1 MAPPNNRRPGF
12 SKRAQYSLFASYL
25 LGILGAIVGLLLLLV
40 SIFDPR
46 GFSALRTIG
55 AEVTAPVS
63 RTLAEVSDVTSN
75 AGKNVSA
82 YFNAASKNAAMQ
94 RELEKNRIEILE
106 ARSLKQENQR
116 LKRLLGLE
124 KEVPDAIG
132 MARLISSTSSSS
144 RRIATLGLGATDGIL
159 IGQPVRAPE
168 GLVGRVLET
177 GPTTARILLVSDGQN
192 VTPVKRASDELPAF
206 ATGRGDGTVEV
217 KAVNLGSNPFKG
229 GDLMITSGSGGL
241 YAPGIPVA
249 VVISKTET
257 GAIARILADSAKV
270 SHVIV
275 QPMFQAETVAAVR
288 QEQIDET
295 EAGTEATADS
305 AGDSAGG
312 E

>member
-1 MAPPNNRRPGF
+1 MAPPHHRRPGF
-12 SKRAQYSLFASYL
+12 SKRAQYSIFASYL
-25 LGILGAIVGLLLLLV
+25 LGILGAIVGLLLLLI
-40 SIFDPR
+40 SIFDPQ

-55 AEVTAPVS
+55 AEITAPVS
-63 RTLAEVSDVTSN
+63 RTLANIGGVTGN
-75 AGKNVSA
+75 AGENISA
-82 YFNAASKNAAMQ
+82 YFNAASKNAAMK

-106 ARSLKQENQR
+106 ARALKQENER
-116 LKRLLGLE
+116 LKRLLGLD

-159 IGQPVRAPE
+159 TGQPVRAPE

-217 KAVNLGSNPFKG
+217 RPINVGSNPFNG
-229 GDLMITSGSGGL
+229 GDLLITSGSGGL

-249 VVISKTET
+249 VVIRKTDT

-275 QPMFQAETVAAVR
+275 QPMFQAETVAAIK
-288 QEQIDET
+288 QEKLD
-295 EAGTEATADS
+295 EAGAEAETDA
-305 AGDSAGG
+305 AGG

>member
-1 MAPPNNRRPGF
+1 MAPPNHRRPGF
-12 SKRAQYSLFASYL
+12 SKRAQYSIFASYL
-25 LGILGAIVGLLLLLV
+25 LGILGAVVGLLLLII
-40 SIFDPR
+40 SIFDPQ

-55 AEVTAPVS
+55 TEITAPVS
-63 RTLAEVSDVTSN
+63 RTLANIGGVTSK
-75 AGKNVSA
+75 AGENISA
-82 YFNAASKNAAMQ
+82 YFNAASKNAAMK

-106 ARSLKQENQR
+106 ARALKQENER
-116 LKRLLGLE
+116 LKRLLSLD

-144 RRIATLGLGATDGIL
+144 RRIATLGLGTNDGIL

-192 VTPVKRASDELPAF
+192 VTPVKRASDGLPAF

-217 KAVNLGSNPFKG
+217 RPINVGSNPFKG

-249 VVISKTET
+249 IVIRKTET
-257 GAIARILADSAKV
+257 GAMARILADSAKV

-275 QPMFQAETVAAVR
+275 EPIFQAGTVATIE
-288 QEQIDET
+288 QEQSDGAET
-295 EAGTEATADS
+295 DIKTETT
-305 AGDSAGG
+305 GG